1 MFYKGKFS
9 PKFPGKYKGDPTNI
23 VYRSLWELR
32 VMKYLDENASVL
44 QWASE
49 EVIIPYKSP
58 VDGKYHRYFPDFWV
72 KSRDKEGHISV
83 RIFEVKPESQSVEP
97 KPKSGKPTK
106 KYLTEVARYGINSAK
121 WTAAREYCKER
132 GWTFHV
138 LTERELGI

>member
-9 PKFPGKYKGDPTNI
+9 PKAPDKYKGDPTNI

-32 VMKYLDENASVL
+32 VMKYLDENSGVL
-44 QWASE
+44 QWSSE
-49 EVIIPYKSP
+49 EIIIPYKSP
-58 VDGKYHRYFPDFWV
+58 LDGKYHRYFPDFWV
-72 KSRDKEGHISV
+72 KSRDKEGKVSV
-83 RIFEVKPESQSVEP
+83 RIFEVKPESQSREP
-97 KPKSGKPTK
+97 KPISGKPTR

-121 WTAAREYCKER
+121 WDAARAYCKER

>member
-32 VMKYLDENASVL
+32 VMKYLDENAGVL

-49 EVIIPYKSP
+49 EIIIPYKSP

-72 KSRDKEGHISV
+72 KSRDKEGNVSV

-121 WTAAREYCKER
+121 WAAAREYCKER